1 MRSNRLLIKVDKEYL
16 PQIKDRYPFLY
27 LERGRLEV
35 DDSSVKWV
43 GANRD
48 IYAIPVATIATI
60 LLGPGTTVTHEAV
73 KAISSSNT
81 TICWVGDDSLRFY
94 ASGMTPTADT
104 RNLLRQIRFATD
116 PETRLT
122 VAKRLFSER
131 FPNESLDGKSLQT
144 LMGMEGVRVRA
155 LYASKAEEYGVPW
168 NGRRYIPGKIEVSDK
183 VNRYLTHANS
193 LLYAVITSSVIAHGY
208 DPRIGFIHSG
218 SPLPFIYDLSDLY
231 KEILTIDLAFML
243 ASKEEKRTNAR
254 LVEEFTKRAVDFNLL
269 SKLSQDLEEIFKD
282 LGC

>member
-1 MRSNRLLIKVDKEYL
+1 MRKVIFKLSRDFF
-16 PQIKDRYPFLY
+16 PQSKDRYPLLY
-27 LERGRLEV
+27 FEHGRIEV

-48 IYAIPVATIATI
+48 IYAIPVATISTI
-60 LLGPGTTVTHEAV
+60 LLGPGTTVTHESV

-94 ASGMTPTADT
+94 AAGITPTADT
-104 RNLLRQIRFATD
+104 RNLLQQIRCATD

-131 FPNESLDGKSLQT
+131 FPNESLEGKSLQT

-155 LYASKAEEYGVPW
+155 LYAGKAEEYGVPW
-168 NGRRYIPGKIEVSDK
+168 NGRRYIPGKMEASDK
-183 VNRYLTHANS
+183 VNRFLTHANS
-193 LLYAVITSSVIAHGY
+193 LLYAIITSSVIAHGY

-218 SPLPFIYDLSDLY
+218 SPLPFVYDLSDLY
-231 KEILTIDLAFML
+231 KEFLTIDLAFTL
-243 ASKEEKRTNAR
+243 AGKEEKITNAR
-254 LVEEFTKRAVDFNLL
+254 LVEEFTKRAVDFDLL
-269 SKLSQDLEEIFKD
+269 SKLSQDLEAIFKD

>member
-1 MRSNRLLIKVDKEYL
+1 MRKVIFKLSRDFF
-16 PQIKDRYPFLY
+16 PQSKDRYPLLY
-27 LERGRLEV
+27 FEHGRIEV

-94 ASGMTPTADT
+94 ASGLTPTADT

-231 KEILTIDLAFML
+231 KEPLTIDLAFAL
-243 ASKEEKRTNAR
+243 ASKEEKITNAR
-254 LVEEFTKRAVDFNLL
+254 LVEEFTKRAVDLDLL
-269 SKLSQDLEEIFKD
+269 LKLSQDLETIFKD

>member
-1 MRSNRLLIKVDKEYL
+1 MRKVIFKLSREFF
-16 PQIKDRYPFLY
+16 PQSKDRYPLLY
-27 LERGRLEV
+27 FEHGRIEV

-48 IYAIPVATIATI
+48 IYAIPVATISTI

-73 KAISSSNT
+73 KAISSINT

-94 ASGMTPTADT
+94 ASGLTPTADT
-104 RNLLRQIRFATD
+104 RNLLRQVKCAAD
-116 PETRLT
+116 PENRLT
-122 VAKRLFSER
+122 VAKRLFSKR
-131 FPNESLDGKSLQT
+131 FENESLEGKSLQT

-155 LYASKAEEYGVPW
+155 LYAQKAAAYGVSW
-168 NGRRYIPGKIEVSDK
+168 TGRRYIPGKMEASDK

-218 SPLPFIYDLSDLY
+218 SPLPFVYDLSDLY
-231 KEILTIDLAFML
+231 KEVLTIDLAFSL
-243 ASKEEKRTNAR
+243 ASKDEKVTNAR
-254 LVEEFTKRAVDFNLL
+254 LVEEFTQRAVNFDLL
-269 SKLSQDLEEIFKD
+269 SKLSQDQEAIFKD

>member
-1 MRSNRLLIKVDKEYL
+1 MRKVIFKLSRDFF
-16 PQIKDRYPFLY
+16 PQSKDRYPLLY
-27 LERGRLEV
+27 FEHGRIEV

-208 DPRIGFIHSG
+208 DPRIGFIHAG

-243 ASKEEKRTNAR
+243 ASKEEKITNAR
-254 LVEEFTKRAVDFNLL
+254 LVEEFTKRAVDFDLL

>member
-1 MRSNRLLIKVDKEYL
+1 M
-16 PQIKDRYPFLY
+16 
-27 LERGRLEV
+27 
-35 DDSSVKWV
+35 KWV

-48 IYAIPVATIATI
+48 IYAIPVATISTI
-60 LLGPGTTVTHEAV
+60 LLGPGTTVTHESV

-94 ASGMTPTADT
+94 AAGITPTADT
-104 RNLLRQIRFATD
+104 RNLLQQIRCATD

-131 FPNESLDGKSLQT
+131 FPNESLEGKSLQT

-155 LYASKAEEYGVPW
+155 LYAGKAEEYGVPW
-168 NGRRYIPGKIEVSDK
+168 NGRRYIPGKMEASDK
-183 VNRYLTHANS
+183 VNRFLTHANS
-193 LLYAVITSSVIAHGY
+193 LLYAIITSSVIAHGY

-218 SPLPFIYDLSDLY
+218 SPLPFVYDLSDLY
-231 KEILTIDLAFML
+231 KEFLTIDLAFTL
-243 ASKEEKRTNAR
+243 AGKEEKITNAR
-254 LVEEFTKRAVDFNLL
+254 LVEEFTKRAVDFDLL
-269 SKLSQDLEEIFKD
+269 SKLSQDLEAIFKD

>member
-1 MRSNRLLIKVDKEYL
+1 MRKVIFKLSRDFF
-16 PQIKDRYPFLY
+16 PQSKDRYPLLY
-27 LERGRLEV
+27 FEHGRIEV

-243 ASKEEKRTNAR
+243 ASKEEKITNAR
-254 LVEEFTKRAVDFNLL
+254 LVEEFTKRAVDFDLL

>member
-1 MRSNRLLIKVDKEYL
+1 MRKVIFKLSREFY
-16 PQIKDRYPFLY
+16 PQSKDRYPLLY
-27 LERGRLEV
+27 FEHGRIEV

-43 GANRD
+43 GANLD

-94 ASGMTPTADT
+94 ASGLTPTADT
-104 RNLLRQIRFATD
+104 RNLLQQIRCAAD
-116 PETRLT
+116 PETRLM

-131 FPNESLDGKSLQT
+131 FPNESLEGKSLQT

-155 LYASKAEEYGVPW
+155 LYASKAETYGVPW
-168 NGRRYIPGKIEVSDK
+168 NGRRYIPGKMEVSDK

-231 KEILTIDLAFML
+231 KETLTIDLAFAL
-243 ASKEEKRTNAR
+243 ASKDEKITNTR
-254 LVEEFTKRAVDFNLL
+254 LVEEFTQRAVDFELL
-269 SKLSQDLEEIFKD
+269 SKLSRDLEVIFKD

>member
-1 MRSNRLLIKVDKEYL
+1 MRKVIFKLSRDFF
-16 PQIKDRYPFLY
+16 PQSKDRYPLLY
-27 LERGRLEV
+27 FEHGRIEV

-243 ASKEEKRTNAR
+243 SSKEEKITNAR
-254 LVEEFTKRAVDFNLL
+254 LVEEFTKRAVDFDLL

>member
-1 MRSNRLLIKVDKEYL
+1 MRKVIFKLSRDFF
-16 PQIKDRYPFLY
+16 PQSKDRYPLLY
-27 LERGRLEV
+27 FEHGRIEV

-104 RNLLRQIRFATD
+104 RNLFRQIRFATD

-168 NGRRYIPGKIEVSDK
+168 NGRRYIPGKMEVSDK

-243 ASKEEKRTNAR
+243 ASKEEKITNAR
-254 LVEEFTKRAVDFNLL
+254 LVEEFTKRAVDFDLL
-269 SKLSQDLEEIFKD
+269 SKLSQDLEEIFTD

>member
-1 MRSNRLLIKVDKEYL
+1 MRKVIFKLSRDFF
-16 PQIKDRYPFLY
+16 PQSKDRYPLLY
-27 LERGRLEV
+27 FEHGRIEV

-73 KAISSSNT
+73 KTISSSNT

-243 ASKEEKRTNAR
+243 ASKEEKITNAR
-254 LVEEFTKRAVDFNLL
+254 LVEEFTKRAVDFDLL
-269 SKLSQDLEEIFKD
+269 SKLSRDLEEIFKD

>member
-1 MRSNRLLIKVDKEYL
+1 MRKVIFKLSRDFF
-16 PQIKDRYPFLY
+16 PQSKDRYPLLY
-27 LERGRLEV
+27 FEHGRIEV
-35 DDSSVKWV
+35 DDSGVKWV

-243 ASKEEKRTNAR
+243 ASKEEKITNAR
-254 LVEEFTKRAVDFNLL
+254 LVEEFTKRAVDFDLL

>member
-1 MRSNRLLIKVDKEYL
+1 MRKVIFKLSRDFFPQSKE
-16 PQIKDRYPFLY
+16 RYPLLY
-27 LERGRLEV
+27 FEHGRIEV

-243 ASKEEKRTNAR
+243 ASKEEKITNAR
-254 LVEEFTKRAVDFNLL
+254 LVEEFTKRAVDFDLL

>member
-1 MRSNRLLIKVDKEYL
+1 MRKVIFKLSRDFF
-16 PQIKDRYPFLY
+16 PQSKDRYPLLY
-27 LERGRLEV
+27 FEHGRIEV

-81 TICWVGDDSLRFY
+81 TICWVGNDSLRFY

-231 KEILTIDLAFML
+231 KEPLTIDLAFAL
-243 ASKEEKRTNAR
+243 ASKEDKLTNAR
-254 LVEEFTKRAVDFNLL
+254 LVEEFTKRAVDFDLL
-269 SKLSQDLEEIFKD
+269 LKLSQDLETIFKD

>member
-1 MRSNRLLIKVDKEYL
+1 MRKVIFKLSRDFF
-16 PQIKDRYPFLY
+16 PQSKDRYPLLY
-27 LERGRLEV
+27 FEHGRIEV

-60 LLGPGTTVTHEAV
+60 LLGPGTTVTHEAI

-94 ASGMTPTADT
+94 AAGITPTSDT
-104 RNLLRQIRFATD
+104 RNLLQQVKCAADQEI
-116 PETRLT
+116 RLT
-122 VAKRLFSER
+122 VAKRLFSRR
-131 FPNESLDGKSLQT
+131 FPDESLEGKSLQT
-144 LMGMEGVRVRA
+144 LMGMEGGRVRTM
-155 LYASKAEEYGVPW
+155 YANKAEMYGVPW
-168 NGRRYIPGKIEVSDK
+168 VGRRYIPGKMEASDK
-183 VNRYLTHANS
+183 VNRLLTHSNS

-243 ASKEEKRTNAR
+243 ASKEEKITNAR
-254 LVEEFTKRAVDFNLL
+254 LVEEFTKRAVDFDLL

>member
-1 MRSNRLLIKVDKEYL
+1 MRKVIFKLSRDFF
-16 PQIKDRYPFLY
+16 PQSKDRYPLLY
-27 LERGRLEV
+27 FEHGRIEV

-48 IYAIPVATIATI
+48 IYSIPVATIATI

-243 ASKEEKRTNAR
+243 ASKEEKITNAR
-254 LVEEFTKRAVDFNLL
+254 LVEEFTKRAVDFDLL

>member
-1 MRSNRLLIKVDKEYL
+1 MRKVIFKLSRDFF
-16 PQIKDRYPFLY
+16 PQSKDRYPLLY
-27 LERGRLEV
+27 FEHGRIEV

-193 LLYAVITSSVIAHGY
+193 LLYAVITSLVIAHGY

-243 ASKEEKRTNAR
+243 ASKEEKITNAR
-254 LVEEFTKRAVDFNLL
+254 LVEEFTKRAVDFDLL

>member
-1 MRSNRLLIKVDKEYL
+1 MRKVIFKLSRDFF
-16 PQIKDRYPFLY
+16 PQSKDRYPLLY
-27 LERGRLEV
+27 FEHGRIEV

-155 LYASKAEEYGVPW
+155 LYAGKSEEYGVPW
-168 NGRRYIPGKIEVSDK
+168 NGRRYIPGKMEASDK
-183 VNRYLTHANS
+183 VNRFLTHANS

-218 SPLPFIYDLSDLY
+218 SPLPFVYDLSDLY
-231 KEILTIDLAFML
+231 KEFLTIDLAFML
-243 ASKEEKRTNAR
+243 ASKMEKITSVC
-254 LVEEFTKRAVDFNLL
+254 LVEEFTKRAVDFDLL
-269 SKLSQDLEEIFKD
+269 SKLSQDLEAIFKD

>member
-1 MRSNRLLIKVDKEYL
+1 MRKVIFKLSRDFF
-16 PQIKDRYPFLY
+16 PQNKDRYPLLY
-27 LERGRLEV
+27 FEHGRIEV

-243 ASKEEKRTNAR
+243 ASKEEKITNAR
-254 LVEEFTKRAVDFNLL
+254 LVEEFTKRAVDFDLL
-269 SKLSQDLEEIFKD
+269 SKLSQDLEKIFKD

>member
-1 MRSNRLLIKVDKEYL
+1 MRKVIFKLSREFF
-16 PQIKDRYPFLY
+16 PQCKDRYPLLY
-27 LERGRLEV
+27 FEHGRIEV

-104 RNLLRQIRFATD
+104 RNLLQQIRCATD

-131 FPNESLDGKSLQT
+131 FPNESLDGKSLQA

-168 NGRRYIPGKIEVSDK
+168 NGRRYIPGKMEVSDK

-243 ASKEEKRTNAR
+243 ASKEEKITNTR
-254 LVEEFTKRAVDFNLL
+254 LVEEFTKRAVDFDLL
-269 SKLSQDLEEIFKD
+269 SKLSQDLEEIFTD

>member
-1 MRSNRLLIKVDKEYL
+1 MRKVIFKLSRDFF
-16 PQIKDRYPFLY
+16 PQSKDRYPLLY
-27 LERGRLEV
+27 FEHGRIEV

-81 TICWVGDDSLRFY
+81 TICWVGNDSLRFY

-231 KEILTIDLAFML
+231 KEPLTIDLAFAL
-243 ASKEEKRTNAR
+243 ASKEEKITNAR
-254 LVEEFTKRAVDFNLL
+254 LVEEFTKRAVDFDLL
-269 SKLSQDLEEIFKD
+269 LKLSQDLETIFKD

>member
-1 MRSNRLLIKVDKEYL
+1 MYFEH
-16 PQIKDRYPFLY
+16 
-27 LERGRLEV
+27 GRIEV

-94 ASGMTPTADT
+94 ASGLTPTADT
-104 RNLLRQIRFATD
+104 RNLLQQIRCATD

-131 FPNESLDGKSLQT
+131 FPNELFEGKSLQT

-155 LYASKAEEYGVPW
+155 LYAGKSEEYGVPW
-168 NGRRYIPGKIEVSDK
+168 NGRRYIPGKMEASDK
-183 VNRYLTHANS
+183 VNRFLTHANS

-218 SPLPFIYDLSDLY
+218 SPLPFVYDLSDLY
-231 KEILTIDLAFML
+231 KEFLTIDLAFML
-243 ASKEEKRTNAR
+243 ASKMEKITSVC
-254 LVEEFTKRAVDFNLL
+254 LVEEFTKRAVDFDLL
-269 SKLSQDLEEIFKD
+269 SKLSQDLEAIFKD

>member
-1 MRSNRLLIKVDKEYL
+1 MRKVIFKLSRDFF
-16 PQIKDRYPFLY
+16 PQSKDRYPLLY
-27 LERGRLEV
+27 FEHGRIEV

-104 RNLLRQIRFATD
+104 RNLLRHIRFATD

-243 ASKEEKRTNAR
+243 ASKEEKITNAR
-254 LVEEFTKRAVDFNLL
+254 LVEEFTKRAVDFDLL

>member
-1 MRSNRLLIKVDKEYL
+1 MRKVIFKLSREFF
-16 PQIKDRYPFLY
+16 PQCKDRYPLLY
-27 LERGRLEV
+27 FEHGRIEV

-60 LLGPGTTVTHEAV
+60 LLGPGTTVTHEAI

-94 ASGMTPTADT
+94 AAGITPTSDT
-104 RNLLRQIRFATD
+104 RNLLQQVKCAAD
-116 PETRLT
+116 PEIRLT
-122 VAKRLFSER
+122 VAKRLFSRR
-131 FPNESLDGKSLQT
+131 FPDESLEGKSLQT
-144 LMGMEGVRVRA
+144 LMGMEGGRVRTM
-155 LYASKAEEYGVPW
+155 YANKAEMYGVPW
-168 NGRRYIPGKIEVSDK
+168 VGRRYIPGKMEASDK
-183 VNRYLTHANS
+183 VNRLLTHSNS

-231 KEILTIDLAFML
+231 KEILTIDLACML
-243 ASKEEKRTNAR
+243 ASKEEKITNAR
-254 LVEEFTKRAVDFNLL
+254 LVEEFTKRAVDFDLL

>member
-1 MRSNRLLIKVDKEYL
+1 MRKVIFKLSRDFF
-16 PQIKDRYPFLY
+16 PQSKDRYPLLY
-27 LERGRLEV
+27 FEHGRIEV

-243 ASKEEKRTNAR
+243 ASTEEKITNAR
-254 LVEEFTKRAVDFNLL
+254 LVEEFTKRAVDFDLL

>member
-1 MRSNRLLIKVDKEYL
+1 MRKVIFKLSRDFF
-16 PQIKDRYPFLY
+16 PQSKDRYPLLY
-27 LERGRLEV
+27 FEHGRIEV

-218 SPLPFIYDLSDLY
+218 SPLPFIYGHFR
-231 KEILTIDLAFML
+231 KFNPLT
-243 ASKEEKRTNAR
+243 SK
-254 LVEEFTKRAVDFNLL
+254 
-269 SKLSQDLEEIFKD
+269 
-282 LGC
+282 G

>member
-1 MRSNRLLIKVDKEYL
+1 MRKVIFKLSRDFF
-16 PQIKDRYPFLY
+16 PQSKDRYPLLY
-27 LERGRLEV
+27 FEHGRIEV

-243 ASKEEKRTNAR
+243 ASKEEKITNAR
-254 LVEEFTKRAVDFNLL
+254 LVEEFTKRAVDFDLL
-269 SKLSQDLEEIFKD
+269 SIFSQDLEEIFKD

>member
-1 MRSNRLLIKVDKEYL
+1 MRKVIFKLSRDFF
-16 PQIKDRYPFLY
+16 PQSKDRYPLLY
-27 LERGRLEV
+27 FEHGRIEV

-243 ASKEEKRTNAR
+243 ASKEEKITNAR
-254 LVEEFTKRAVDFNLL
+254 LVEEFTKRAVDFDLL
-269 SKLSQDLEEIFKD
+269 SKLSRDLEEIFKD

>member
-1 MRSNRLLIKVDKEYL
+1 MRKVIFKLSRDFF
-16 PQIKDRYPFLY
+16 PQSKDRYPLLY
-27 LERGRLEV
+27 FEHGRIEV

-231 KEILTIDLAFML
+231 KEVLTIDLAFML
-243 ASKEEKRTNAR
+243 ASKEEKITNAR
-254 LVEEFTKRAVDFNLL
+254 LVEEFTKRAVDFDLL
-269 SKLSQDLEEIFKD
+269 SKLSQDLEEIFTD

>member
-1 MRSNRLLIKVDKEYL
+1 MRKVIFKLSREFF
-16 PQIKDRYPFLY
+16 PQCKDRYPLLY
-27 LERGRLEV
+27 FEHGRIEV

-94 ASGMTPTADT
+94 ASGLTPTADT
-104 RNLLRQIRFATD
+104 RNLLQQIRYATD

-131 FPNESLDGKSLQT
+131 FPNESLYGKSLQT

-168 NGRRYIPGKIEVSDK
+168 SGRRYIPGKIEVSDK

-231 KEILTIDLAFML
+231 KESLTIDLAFAL
-243 ASKEEKRTNAR
+243 ASKEEKITNAR
-254 LVEEFTKRAVDFNLL
+254 LVEEFTKRAVDFDLL
-269 SKLSQDLEEIFKD
+269 LKLSQDLETIFKD